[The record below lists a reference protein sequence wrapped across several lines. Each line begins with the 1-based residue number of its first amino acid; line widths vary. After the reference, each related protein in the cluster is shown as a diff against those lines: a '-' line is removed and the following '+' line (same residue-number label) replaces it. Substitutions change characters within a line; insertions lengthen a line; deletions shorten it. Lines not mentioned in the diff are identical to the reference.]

1 MKHEKEVEPVEF
13 RIKGC
18 RALID
23 GVFVAADMLVRG
35 GSVFPV
41 SPEEPNSP
49 EVPVFEFHNCLLLP
63 GLIDVHVH
71 LRDPGFSFKETMR
84 TGTMAAARGGYTT
97 VCPMP
102 NLDPV
107 PDSRE
112 TLSLELKRIRDDAV
126 IRVLPYAAITKGE
139 KGQEL
144 ADLEAM
150 APDCFAFSDDGKG
163 VQNADMMRQAM
174 KRASALGKVIVA
186 HCEDETLLH
195 GGYIHDGAYAK
206 AHGHRGICSKSEW
219 KQVER
224 DVHLAEETG
233 CAYHVC
239 HVSTKESVA
248 IIREAKAR
256 GVDVTCETA
265 PHYLLLTEDDLQE
278 DGRFKMNPPIRERA
292 DRDALREGLLDGTV
306 DMIATDHAPHTAE
319 EKSRG
324 LENSLMGVV
333 GLECALSVLY
343 TGLVKTGL
351 MPMETLIDRMT
362 AAPARRFGL
371 QSGLEAGKPADF
383 LIFDPDEEWVID
395 PNDFASMGRAT
406 PFAGERVTGR
416 VKMTVCKG
424 EIVWNA

>member
-23 GVFVAADMLVRG
+23 GVFVAADMLSRG

-102 NLDPV
+102 NLNPV

-112 TLSLELKRIRDDAV
+112 TLTLELQRIRDDAV

-144 ADLEAM
+144 AELEAM

-195 GGYIHDGAYAK
+195 GGCIHDGAYAK
-206 AHGHRGICSKSEW
+206 AHGHRGICSESEW

-324 LENSLMGVV
+324 LEKSLMGVV

-424 EIVWNA
+424 EIVWKA